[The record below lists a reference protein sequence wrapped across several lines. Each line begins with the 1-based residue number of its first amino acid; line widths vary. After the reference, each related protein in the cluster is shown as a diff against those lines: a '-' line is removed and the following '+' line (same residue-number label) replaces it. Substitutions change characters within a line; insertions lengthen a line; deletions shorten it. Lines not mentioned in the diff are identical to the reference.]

1 MRVVRAR
8 GAEGGFTLIELMVAL
23 TILIIGLLG
32 LMGIVM
38 VSLRASSFSRHGT
51 EAAVLAEDKI
61 EELRTMAVP
70 VGATESAIDAQ
81 GNAGGIYSRQTT
93 VTTVNFPDI
102 GDMLQIVVT
111 VSWNEQ
117 EQGSTTGAV
126 GHSVQLTTE
135 RMP

>member
-1 MRVVRAR
+1 MRAGRAE
-8 GAEGGFTLIELMVAL
+8 AGGFTLIELMVAL

-51 EAAVLAEDKI
+51 EAAVLAEDKL
-61 EELRTMAVP
+61 EELRTQAVP
-70 VGATESAIDAQ
+70 VGGTESSIDAQ
-81 GNAGGIYSRQTT
+81 GNIVSGGIYSRQTT
-93 VTTVNFPDI
+93 VTPVTFPDI

-111 VSWNEQ
+111 VSWQEQ

-126 GHSVQLTTE
+126 PHSVQLTTE